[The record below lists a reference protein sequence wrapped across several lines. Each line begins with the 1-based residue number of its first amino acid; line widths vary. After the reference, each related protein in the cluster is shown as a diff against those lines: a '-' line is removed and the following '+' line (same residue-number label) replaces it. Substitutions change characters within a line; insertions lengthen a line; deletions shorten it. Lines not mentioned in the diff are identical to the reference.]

1 MDTPLMLYSFPRAI
15 LHVDGDAFF
24 ASVEQAVVPELRGK
38 PVVTGKERGIIA
50 CASYEA
56 KARGVARGMPLFEAR
71 KRCPDLVIIPSDYE
85 LYSLY
90 SQRMFNIMRRYTPVV
105 EEYSI
110 DEAFADITGLRRLFH
125 ASYEQI
131 AQDMQRSIHED
142 LGITVSVGLS
152 LSKSLAKLCSKFRK
166 PAGFTAVEGRHIHL
180 LLQKTP
186 LGKVWGFGP
195 NTVDL
200 LEKLGLRTAYD
211 FVIRPE
217 KWADRLL
224 GKVGRELWN
233 ELRGNAVYQV
243 KTGEPAP
250 QASIIKSKT
259 FTPPS
264 TDRDF
269 VYAKLVRNLESALMK
284 ARRHKL
290 KPRLLGVVLRQQN
303 FTHDGLEATL
313 SRPSAS
319 TLELLPLL
327 RDMFDAIYRE
337 GCEYRATL
345 VALARLED
353 DRSEQYELFED
364 RVRIENQR
372 RISLAVDALNGKYGK
387 HTVRSAATLF
397 LADKETSDRDDLPA
411 RRSEM
416 LRGESSRRRLKIPR
430 MSISV

>member
-372 RISLAVDALNGKYGK
+372 RISQAVDALNGKYGK